1 MYAYGK
7 KSPEWLRTAPI
18 LSHFDTKDK
27 NRAYRDMVQGYSRE
41 EKRLWEDFRHSLF
54 WDHRSLL
61 TVSSPNICPKN
72 PMLKF
77 PKNGRF

>member
-41 EKRLWEDFRHSLF
+41 EKRLWEDFRHSLLVGSQEF
-54 WDHRSLL
+54 VDRIKSKYLSEKPD
-61 TVSSPNICPKN
+61 V
-72 PMLKF
+72 
-77 PKNGRF
+77 